1 MNKKKLIEIKK
12 RLLALGLVGIMLG
25 TGGCSEDTNDKEST
39 RVPIPEEYSH
49 PEDFYKYA
57 VVNGQATKLY
67 NSSNV
72 YFAFDKETYEVKE
85 YLFSTQFTLL
95 KMNFGLEL
103 YSLED
108 EELIAYGNG
117 ITEPYNG
124 DYFDFI
130 VENNYTICL
139 NEVGN
144 YIEGFEVKEYYSLEE
159 IIELEPLV
167 LNGLK
172 LINEEKSKIKT
183 INS

>member
-1 MNKKKLIEIKK
+1 M
-12 RLLALGLVGIMLG
+12 
-25 TGGCSEDTNDKEST
+25 GGCSEDTKDKET
-39 RVPIPEEYSH
+39 LRVPIPKEFSH
-49 PEDFYKYA
+49 PEDFYKYDI
-57 VVNGQATKLY
+57 VNNKAQKLY

-72 YFAFDKETYEVKE
+72 YLAFNKETYEVEE

-95 KMNFGLEL
+95 DMNFGLEL

-108 EELIAYGNG
+108 EELLAYGNG

-124 DYFDFI
+124 DYFDSI

-144 YIEGFEVKEYYSLEE
+144 YIENFEIKEYYSLEE